1 MASRIVTVGSRVGL
15 HARPA
20 SALVKAAAGSGTS
33 VTIGR
38 PGDKPV
44 NAASML
50 SVLALGVKCGEE
62 VEITVP
68 DGDNATA
75 VLDTLAEIV
84 LTDHDEAPAS

>member
-62 VEITVP
+62 IEITVP
-68 DGDNATA
+68 DADNAA
-75 VLDTLAEIV
+75 AILDSLAEIV

>member
-1 MASRIVTVGSRVGL
+1 MPSQVVTVASSVGL

-20 SALVKAAAGSGTS
+20 KLLITAAKESGLS

-38 PGDKPV
+38 PGEAAV

-50 SVLALGVKCGEE
+50 SVLALGAKCGEE

-68 DGDNATA
+68 DGPDSDA
-75 VLDTLAEIV
+75 VLATLVDIV
-84 LTDHDEAPAS
+84 ATNHDE